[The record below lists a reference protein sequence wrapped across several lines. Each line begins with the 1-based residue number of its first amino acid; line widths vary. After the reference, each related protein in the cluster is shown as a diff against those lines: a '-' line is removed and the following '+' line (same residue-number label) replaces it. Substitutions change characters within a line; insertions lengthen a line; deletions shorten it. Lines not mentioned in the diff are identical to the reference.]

1 MPIQEKTGSAKQGPA
16 VPYRITSVGP
26 RSQPRFFIVETS
38 SGSSGSSYTPTSAGT
53 LSVWLDASATST
65 LTLSGNSVTA
75 WADKSTNAYSAIIN
89 NSLGYPTYVAASGG
103 TPPYLNFNPSQG
115 LRIPVRPYK
124 TSWTLFVAIN
134 SVSLGSRWLISHYDS
149 FDLVMMG
156 MNTSGMKIY
165 NGFLTGASDAT
176 GNHIEMTTA
185 QDTSTTGLFAWY
197 RDGTQQLTNTTN
209 ANKGAFPGAGLGIG
223 ANQSGNYDVG
233 GQYQI
238 YEILLYDT
246 FINTTQRQQVEG
258 YLGWKWGLQGNL
270 PSGHPYKNAAP

>member
-1 MPIQEKTGSAKQGPA
+1 
-16 VPYRITSVGP
+16 
-26 RSQPRFFIVETS
+26 
-38 SGSSGSSYTPTSAGT
+38 
-53 LSVWLDASATST
+53 
-65 LTLSGNSVTA
+65 
-75 WADKSTNAYSAIIN
+75 
-89 NSLGYPTYVAASGG
+89 
-103 TPPYLNFNPSQG
+103 
-115 LRIPVRPYK
+115 
-124 TSWTLFVAIN
+124 
-134 SVSLGSRWLISHYDS
+134 
-149 FDLVMMG
+149 MMG